1 MKQKQKP
8 ASPPPIVRMKRI
20 CKSFGRVQVLQDV
33 ELEIFTG
40 EVHILAGENGA
51 GKSTLIKILAGVYPD
66 FEGEIEIDG
75 RPVHPRSPQEAT
87 ALGIAVIHQE
97 LSLVPSMTVADNIF
111 LGRSMSRRG
120 FVQDSLQRTEAR
132 RVLGQL
138 GLDLDVD
145 QPLEAYPIAIQQQVE
160 VAKAM
165 SIQAKVII
173 MDEPTSALNTTEV
186 HKLFRLI
193 AELKAKGYG
202 VVYITHRMEEIEE
215 IADRISVLR
224 DGQYIG
230 TAPAAELPMPKL
242 LQWMVGREMDQHFPR
257 HLSHIGDDRLRVEE
271 FSVDLDQGKGN
282 PAVNKV
288 SFSVRAGE
296 ILGIGGL
303 RGAGSSELLLGLF
316 GAYGHAARGIVKL
329 NGEPLRIRAPR
340 QAIERGIALLTN
352 DRKATGLISS
362 MSVIANVTLADLN
375 RLSPGG
381 WRQPER
387 ERQVTAEL
395 GQALNL
401 RAASL
406 EMEVNELSGGNQ
418 QKVVIAKWL
427 QTNPQLLL
435 LDEPTRGVDVGAKYE
450 IYQLMNEW
458 TAQGIAIVLITS
470 EMPELL
476 AMSDRIIVMHRGQI
490 TAAFSREQASA
501 EAILEAAMGKTYH
514 LNGNHFG
521 REETA

>member
-1 MKQKQKP
+1 MNYDNKLAQP
-8 ASPPPIVRMKRI
+8 VPIVRMKHI
-20 CKSFGRVQVLQDV
+20 SKSFGRVQVLKDV
-33 ELEIFTG
+33 ELEIFPG

-66 FEGEIEIDG
+66 FEGTIEIDG
-75 RPVHPRSPQEAT
+75 QSVCPRSPQEAT

-111 LGRSMSRRG
+111 LGRSMTRHG
-120 FVQDSLQRTEAR
+120 FVQDALQKVEAR
-132 RVLGQL
+132 RALSLL

-145 QPLEAYPIAIQQQVE
+145 LPLETYPIAIQQLVE

-173 MDEPTSALNTTEV
+173 MDEPTSALNATEV
-186 HKLFRLI
+186 QKLFRLI
-193 AELKAKGYG
+193 AELKVKGYG
-202 VVYITHRMEEIEE
+202 IVYITHRMEEIEE

-230 TAPAAELPMPKL
+230 SALAAELPMPKL
-242 LQWMVGREMDQHFPR
+242 IQWMVGRTMEQHFPR
-257 HLSHIGDDRLRVEE
+257 HLPHIGDDRLRVEE
-271 FSVDLDQGKGN
+271 FSVDLDQHRGK
-282 PAVNKV
+282 PVVNKV
-288 SFSVRAGE
+288 SFSVRSGE

-303 RGAGSSELLLGLF
+303 RGSGASELLMGLF
-316 GAYGHAARGIVKL
+316 GAYGHAAQGMVKL
-329 NGEPLRIRAPR
+329 NGQALQIRAPR
-340 QAIERGIALLTN
+340 QAIDRGIALLTN
-352 DRKATGLISS
+352 DRKATGLVPS

-375 RLSPGG
+375 RLSPRG
-381 WRQPER
+381 WRRPER
-387 ERQVTAEL
+387 ERQVTQEL
-395 GQALNL
+395 GQAINL

-406 EMEVNELSGGNQ
+406 EMEANELSGGNQ
-418 QKVVIAKWL
+418 QKVVLAKWL

-450 IYQLMNEW
+450 IYQLMNAW

-476 AMSDRIIVMHRGQI
+476 AMSDRIVVMHRGQI
-490 TAAFSREQASA
+490 TAAFTRGQASA
-501 EAILEAAMGKTYH
+501 ERILEAAMGKTYQ

-521 REETA
+521 KESNV

>member
-1 MKQKQKP
+1 MKQNQNP
-8 ASPPPIVRMKRI
+8 SSPLPIVQMKRI
-20 CKSFGRVQVLQDV
+20 CKSFGRVQVLKDV
-33 ELEIFTG
+33 ELAIFPG
-40 EVHILAGENGA
+40 EVHVLAGENGA

-66 FEGEIEIDG
+66 FEGEIEIEG
-75 RPVHPRSPQEAT
+75 KTVHPHSPQEAT

-97 LSLVPSMTVADNIF
+97 LSLVPSMSVADNIF
-111 LGRSMSRRG
+111 LGRSITRHG
-120 FVQDSLQRTEAR
+120 FVQDTLQKAEAR
-132 RVLGQL
+132 RVLDQL
-138 GLDLDVD
+138 GLDLEVD
-145 QPLEAYPIAIQQQVE
+145 LPLDTYPIAIQQLVE

-173 MDEPTSALNTTEV
+173 MDEPTSALNAPEV
-186 HKLFRLI
+186 RKLFRLI
-193 AELKAKGYG
+193 TELKAKGYG
-202 VVYITHRMEEIEE
+202 IVYITHRMEEIEE

-230 TAPAAELPMPKL
+230 SAPAAELPIPKL
-242 LQWMVGREMDQHFPR
+242 IQWMVGRAMEQHFPR
-257 HLSHIGDDRLRVEE
+257 HLPRVGDDRLRVEE
-271 FSVDLDQGKGN
+271 FSVTPDQHAGK
-282 PAVNKV
+282 PLVKKV
-288 SFSVRAGE
+288 SFSVRTGE

-303 RGAGSSELLLGLF
+303 RGSGASELLLGLF
-316 GAYGHAARGIVKL
+316 GAYGHAAQGTIKL
-329 NGEPLRIRAPR
+329 NGQSLQIRAPR
-340 QAIERGIALLTN
+340 QAIDHGIALLTN
-352 DRKATGLISS
+352 DRKATGLVPS

-375 RLSPGG
+375 RLSPRG
-381 WRQPER
+381 WRQVER

-406 EMEVNELSGGNQ
+406 DMEVNELSGGNQ
-418 QKVVIAKWL
+418 QKVVLAKWL

-435 LDEPTRGVDVGAKYE
+435 LDEPTRGVDVGAKHE

-476 AMSDRIIVMHRGQI
+476 AMSDRIVVMHRGQI
-490 TAAFSREQASA
+490 TAAFTREQASA
-501 EAILEAAMGKTYH
+501 EVILEAAMGKTYH

-521 REETA
+521 RENKV